1 MGRAGLRAPDS
12 APLVAHDHHGM
23 WLRISTVGTTID
35 AVSLA
40 SLTLHAL
47 PVEMTRYVP
56 VVDCSFSSGAG
67 RRRAG
72 TRTLASRRE
81 RARER
86 DAVSSR
92 VAFYAG
98 RTSALLLATSRAPPV
113 AYKCPAI
120 ASARWPPHGA
130 GGGDGG
136 VLESRRGRRVALRDL
151 ARGTSS
157 PACPSVRA
165 GVPDLPPL
173 LGRRLL
179 VSATERQELLHVPV
193 VPPVGDPAVAV
204 ELRHTG
210 DGDRQEPLTAR
221 VVGRALRGKLDA
233 G

>member
-1 MGRAGLRAPDS
+1 LRAS
-12 APLVAHDHHGM
+12 APIRLRRPSLVPSEHVVGPVPGFRSPWRCGCVGEPGLGARPVCQVLTSRGSAGGAGE
-23 WLRISTVGTTID
+23 LRWP
-35 AVSLA
+35 SLHIGAGARPRSA
-40 SLTLHAL
+40 SAL
-47 PVEMTRYVP
+47 PV
-56 VVDCSFSSGAG
+56 
-67 RRRAG
+67 
-72 TRTLASRRE
+72 
-81 RARER
+81 
-86 DAVSSR
+86 
-92 VAFYAG
+92 
-98 RTSALLLATSRAPPV
+98 ATSRAPPV

-173 LGRRLL
+173 LGRRRL